1 MPKISIIV
9 PVFNAQTTISDCL
22 ASLAG
27 QSLDDIEII
36 IVDDHGSDKSIQ
48 KAREFVTVY
57 NGAKTFVFTQ
67 TDCNSGPG
75 EARNAGLKVANG
87 EFVAFVDSDDY
98 IDCRFCEKLYGLA
111 ERTCADLACCD
122 IEIDGR
128 ILRNAETADKK
139 HFLRH
144 FVSYFTTFIYRR
156 QLLEENGIRFPVNR
170 SAEDTCFLTCSIL
183 AARNIAQIHEPLYH
197 YITHNDSVSR
207 KKDRTRALSRM
218 KSICRILD
226 FAKASGYYGEYRKEL
241 CFLTL
246 KKGFA
251 MALKDLIKG

>member
-9 PVFNAQTTISDCL
+9 PVFNAETTISDCL

-27 QSLDDIEII
+27 QSLDDLEII
-36 IVDDHGSDKSIQ
+36 IVDDHGSDRTIQ
-48 KAREFVTVY
+48 KAGEFVRAY

-75 EARNAGLKVANG
+75 EARNAGLKEANG
-87 EFVAFVDSDDY
+87 EFVAFVDSDDD
-98 IDCRFCEKLYGLA
+98 IDVRFCEKLYRLA
-111 ERTCADLACCD
+111 VRAGADLACCD

-128 ILRNAETADKK
+128 IFRNADTADKK

-156 QLLEENGIRFPVNR
+156 QLLEENGIRFPGSR

-197 YITHNDSVSR
+197 YITHNGSVSR

-218 KSICRILD
+218 KSISCILD
-226 FAKASGYYGEYRKEL
+226 FARKAGYYAEYRKEL
-241 CFLTL
+241 YFLAL